1 MPAVSTPQCWH
12 CAMTN
17 HRPHADMSDVA
28 VGSSNGDGVGAQ
40 PCLGVGF
47 AIKFLNADC
56 NTRFIKGHK
65 PSNHIH
71 DRIKSHV
78 YTTE

>member
-1 MPAVSTPQCWH
+1 MMSKNLEFKEYNRKIVS
-12 CAMTN
+12 
-17 HRPHADMSDVA
+17 ADKAEREEDLKI
-28 VGSSNGDGVGAQ
+28 DQ
-40 PCLGVGF
+40 FYLGFGPTVDM
-47 AIKFLNADC
+47 ALIPIY

-71 DRIKSHV
+71 ARIKSHV